1 MEKERV
7 FEEAAKVMKED
18 KVLIVCDRGCLD
30 NKAYMTN
37 EEFYIL
43 KSQFVTSSWGGTRKL
58 PHAFTEQGLAMLS
71 GLLNSDIAIAVNISI
86 MRAFVALRKHIF
98 TTQLMESELIAIKTR
113 LELLERS
120 DEDNLEAINDLSE
133 DMRQEIDNIYQAI
146 AALSV
151 TPPEPPRKKIGFKQ

>member
-1 MEKERV
+1 M
-7 FEEAAKVMKED
+7 
-18 KVLIVCDRGCLD
+18 
-30 NKAYMTN
+30 
-37 EEFYIL
+37 
-43 KSQFVTSSWGGTRKL
+43 

-86 MRAFVALRKHIF
+86 MRAFVSLRKHIF

-151 TPPEPPRKKIGFKQ
+151 KPPEPPRKKIGFKQ